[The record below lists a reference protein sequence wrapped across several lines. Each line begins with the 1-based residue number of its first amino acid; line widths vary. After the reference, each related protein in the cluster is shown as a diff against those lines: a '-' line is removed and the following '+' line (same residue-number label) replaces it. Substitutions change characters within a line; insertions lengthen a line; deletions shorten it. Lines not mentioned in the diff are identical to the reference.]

1 MSIPNSLEAAKAEQV
16 LVFIGTYTRAPGNSK
31 GIYSAHLDTAT
42 GKFSTPE
49 LAAETLSPTW
59 LAVSPDR
66 KFLFSVNE
74 QGQGTVSSF
83 GLDAATGKLTFLNS
97 VSSKGESPCHIVVS
111 KDGKSL
117 YSANYSGA
125 TVVMFPIAAD
135 GKLGE
140 ASKVVALKGSG
151 PDPERQKGPHPHS
164 VNLTKDRI
172 LMPDLG
178 QDKIFVFKL
187 DLTPAD
193 PVFAVVKA
201 GAGPRH
207 LAFHPKGNIVY
218 ALTEMGSSIEVL
230 SHDNMT
236 TLQSVSMLPKD
247 FSGKSTG
254 AEIMV
259 HPSGKF
265 VYGSNRGDDSIAVFK
280 TDERGLLTFVERVP
294 TQGKTPRGFVLDPS
308 GKWLIAGN
316 QDSDSMVIFK
326 VDQKSGKLT
335 PTGQK
340 FTLGAPVA
348 FQFVSSR

>member
-1 MSIPNSLEAAKAEQV
+1 MSLSGSIQAANADQT
-16 LVFIGTYTRAPGNSK
+16 LVFIGTYTRAPGNAK
-31 GIYSAHLDTAT
+31 GIYAARLDTVT
-42 GKFSTPE
+42 GKLSDPE

-59 LAVSPDR
+59 LALSPDH
-66 KFLFSVNE
+66 KFLYSVNE
-74 QGQGTVSSF
+74 QGKGTVSAF
-83 GLDAATGKLTFLNS
+83 GLDAGSGKLTFLNS

-117 YSANYSGA
+117 YSANYSGG

-140 ASKVVALKGSG
+140 ASKVVTLKGSG
-151 PDPERQKGPHPHS
+151 PDAERQKSPHPHS

-178 QDKIFVFKL
+178 QDKIFVYKM
-187 DLTPAD
+187 DLTAAEPA
-193 PVFAVVKA
+193 FATVKP
-201 GAGPRH
+201 GSGPRH
-207 LAFHPKGNIVY
+207 LAFHPKGNIIY
-218 ALTEMGSSIEVL
+218 TLTEMGSSIEVL
-230 SHDNMT
+230 SSDNMT

-254 AEIMV
+254 AEVMV

-265 VYGSNRGDDSIAVFK
+265 VYASNRGDDSITVFQ
-280 TDERGLLTFVERVP
+280 TDQRGLLKVVERVP

-348 FQFVSSR
+348 FQFVASR

>member
-1 MSIPNSLEAAKAEQV
+1 MSISGSIPAASAEQT
-16 LVFIGTYTRAPGNSK
+16 LVFIGTYTNTPGNAK
-31 GIYSAHLDTAT
+31 GIYAARLDEAT
-42 GKFSTPE
+42 GKLSTPE

-59 LAVSPDR
+59 LTLSPDH
-66 KFLFSVNE
+66 KFLYSVNE
-74 QGQGTVSSF
+74 QGQGTVSAF
-83 GLDAATGKLTFLNS
+83 GLDSASGKLTFLNS

-117 YSANYSGA
+117 YSANYSGG

-140 ASKVVALKGSG
+140 ASKVVTLKGSG
-151 PDPERQKGPHPHS
+151 PDSARQKSPHPHS

-178 QDKIFVFKL
+178 QDKIFVYKM
-187 DLTPAD
+187 DLTAAEPISAT
-193 PVFAVVKA
+193 VKP
-201 GAGPRH
+201 GLGPRH
-207 LAFHPKGNIVY
+207 MAFHPKGNIIYV
-218 ALTEMGSSIEVL
+218 LTEMGSSIEVL
-230 SHDNMT
+230 SSDNMT
-236 TLQSVSMLPKD
+236 NLQSISMLPKD
-247 FSGKSTG
+247 YAGKSTG
-254 AEIMV
+254 AEVMV

-265 VYGSNRGDDSIAVFK
+265 VYGSNRGDDSIAVFQ
-280 TDERGLLTFVERVP
+280 TDKRGLLKFVERVS
-294 TQGKTPRGFVLDPS
+294 TEGKTPRGFVLDPT

-348 FQFVSSR
+348 FQFVASR